1 MERENAHEEMKWE
14 YDQELKQY
22 FDAVTG
28 RVIPIEEVQAI
39 IETLVREVRRR
50 LRRLARQLQNNEIST
65 PTFFREAALILK
77 QSHLLAASIGRGGKD
92 KMTARTWG
100 IAGAELKKQ
109 YRYLN
114 RFERLTTNGKLVAVQ
129 ILRRISLYSASV
141 RRAFYIQFVNEQ
153 KERKDLFAL
162 RSLDA
167 AESCLDCIRY
177 ASWLW
182 HPIAELVP
190 PTEKCAC
197 GQFCKCTVHL
207 TTVAPKNR
215 QMK

>member
-1 MERENAHEEMKWE
+1 MKWN
-14 YDQELKQY
+14 YDTELKAY

-28 RVIPIEEVQAI
+28 REIPIEEVQAI

-50 LRRLARQLQNNEIST
+50 LRKLARQLQNNEIST
-65 PTFFREAALILK
+65 PTFFRECALILK
-77 QSHLLAASIGRGGKD
+77 QAHLLAASIGRGGKAQ
-92 KMTARTWG
+92 MTARTWG
-100 IAGAELKKQ
+100 IAGAELKRQ
-109 YRYLN
+109 YKYLN
-114 RFERLTTNGKLVAVQ
+114 RFERLTTNGKLVAAQ
-129 ILRRISLYSASV
+129 ILRRIGLYSSSV
-141 RRAFYIQFVNEQ
+141 RRAYFIQLVDEQ
-153 KERKDLFAL
+153 KQRKELFAL

-177 ASWLW
+177 ASWGW

-197 GQFCKCTVHL
+197 GQFCKCSVHL

-215 QMK
+215 QIK